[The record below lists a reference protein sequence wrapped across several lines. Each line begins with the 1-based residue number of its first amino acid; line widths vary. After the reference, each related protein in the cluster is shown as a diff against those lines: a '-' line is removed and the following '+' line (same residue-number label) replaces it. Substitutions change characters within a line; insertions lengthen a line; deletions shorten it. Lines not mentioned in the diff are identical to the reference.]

1 MLIKIVI
8 VTVLL
13 IILFCLGSGLF
24 FLIRDKGKSVRTAKA
39 LTWRIAISVGLFA
52 LLMIAAA
59 TGLIK
64 PHGIYPIAPAT
75 TDQSYNQ

>member
-8 VTVLL
+8 VIVLFV
-13 IILFCLGSGLF
+13 ILFCLGSGLF
-24 FLIRDKGKSVRTAKA
+24 FLIRDKGKSPRTAKA
-39 LTWRIAISVGLFA
+39 LTLRIAISVGLFV

-64 PHGIYPIAPAT
+64 PHGIYPTAPAAKQ
-75 TDQSYNQ
+75 DYSQ